1 MSDTLS
7 SVRPREPTGPRPV
20 VDARALERL
29 LARAQEIR
37 DEELGRLLAATP
49 ASARLFERA
58 RRILPFGVVSSFQKM
73 QPYPLY
79 LTHGKASRVWD
90 QDGREYLDFHGGF
103 GAMVVG
109 HAHPRIVEALH
120 EAAGRG
126 THFAVTTEEAVAY
139 GEAICRRFN
148 LEAIRFANSGTEATM
163 DAIRV
168 ARAATGRDVVC
179 KIEGS
184 YHGHHDSVMFSVL
197 PNADV
202 MGGRERPSSAP
213 VSKGM
218 VKDAAKY
225 IEVVPFND
233 ADHLERVFTERGK
246 DIACLI
252 MEPAMMNIG
261 IVLPQPGYLQRARE
275 LCTRH
280 GVVFIYDE
288 IKTGFTIA
296 PGGATERF
304 GVQPDLVCL
313 AKAIAG
319 GLPAAA
325 FGGRED
331 LMRLIERGVSQQGTY
346 NGNPLVSHVGLV
358 VLNEILTPAA
368 YQHFARLGE
377 RLAAGCQRTIDR
389 FGIPAHSIDLGAK
402 GCVSYRATPLKN
414 YRDFLDTRPELFAAS
429 YPWLLNRGIFMTP
442 GDEEQWTL
450 SVQHTDADVDRY
462 IEVFTDFCEALG
474 R

>member
-1 MSDTLS
+1 MTVTVPS
-7 SVRPREPTGPRPV
+7 REK
-20 VDARALERL
+20 AEMARL
-29 LARAQEIR
+29 LARAKKLC
-37 DEELGRLLAATP
+37 EEEMARLLARTQG
-49 ASARLFERA
+49 SARLFDRA
-58 RRILPFGVVSSFQKM
+58 RRTLPFGVVSSFQKGS
-73 QPYPLY
+73 PYPVY
-79 LTHGKASRVWD
+79 VSRGKGSHIWD
-90 QDGREYLDFHGGF
+90 QDGQEYLDFHGGF

-109 HAHPRIVEALH
+109 HAHPRIVEAIH
-120 EAAGRG
+120 EAASRG
-126 THFAVTTEEAVAY
+126 THFAVTTEEAVEY
-139 GEAICRRFN
+139 GEEICRRFN
-148 LEAIRFANSGTEATM
+148 LEMLRFANSGTEATM

-184 YHGHHDSVMFSVL
+184 YHGHHDSVMFSVI

-202 MGGRERPSSAP
+202 MGGRERPAKAP
-213 VSKGM
+213 VSKGL
-218 VKDAAKY
+218 VKDAHRY

-233 ADHLERVFTERGK
+233 AEHLGRLFDEKGA

-261 IVLPQPGYLQRARE
+261 IVVPDLAYLRRVRE
-275 LCTRH
+275 LCTKH
-280 GVVFIYDE
+280 GVIFIYDE

-296 PGGATERF
+296 AGGATERF

-325 FGGRED
+325 FGGRAD
-331 LMRLIERGVSQQGTY
+331 LMRLIEQGVSQMGTY

-358 VLNEILTPAA
+358 MLREILTPAA
-368 YQHFARLGE
+368 YQHFAALGKRLTE
-377 RLAAGCQRTIDR
+377 GCKEAIRR
-389 FGIPAHSIDLGAK
+389 YGIPAHTVDLGAK
-402 GCVSYRATPLKN
+402 GCVSYRATPMKN
-414 YRDFLDTRPELFAAS
+414 YRDFLDTQPDLFAAS

-450 SVQHTDADVDRY
+450 SVQHTEADVDRY
-462 IEVFTDFCEALG
+462 VEVFTEFCRTLTG
-474 R
+474 

>member
-1 MSDTLS
+1 MSTTLAAG
-7 SVRPREPTGPRPV
+7 E
-20 VDARALERL
+20 RAVSDRLLGRAQEIGQAEMTRL
-29 LARAQEIR
+29 LARTPKSAQLYQR
-37 DEELGRLLAATP
+37 AART
-49 ASARLFERA
+49 
-58 RRILPFGVVSSFQKM
+58 LPFGVVSSFQKM
-73 QPYPLY
+73 QHYPIY
-79 LTHGKASRVWD
+79 VTHGKGSHIWD
-90 QDGREYLDFHGGF
+90 QDGTEYLDFHCGF

-109 HAHPRIVEALH
+109 HAHPRIVEAVH
-120 EAAGRG
+120 EAASRG
-126 THFAVTTEEAVAY
+126 THFAVTTESAVAF
-139 GEAICRRFN
+139 GEEICRRFN
-148 LEAIRFANSGTEATM
+148 LEMLRFANSGTEATM

-184 YHGHHDSVMFSVL
+184 YHGHHDSVMFSIV
-197 PNADV
+197 PNADL
-202 MGGRERPSSAP
+202 MGGRDRPGRAP

-233 ADHLERVFTERGK
+233 ADHLERVLQERGHE
-246 DIACLI
+246 IACLI

-261 IVLPQPGYLQRARE
+261 IVVPQPGYLQRVRE
-275 LCTRH
+275 LCTKH
-280 GVVFIYDE
+280 GVVFIFDE

-313 AKAIAG
+313 AKAISG

-331 LMRLIERGVSQQGTY
+331 LMRLIEGGVSQMGTY

-358 VLNEILTPAA
+358 TLTEVLTPDA
-368 YQHFARLGE
+368 YRHFAKIGT
-377 RLAAGCQRTIDR
+377 RLARGCQAAIARH
-389 FGIPAHSIDLGAK
+389 GLPAHTVDLGAK
-402 GCVSYRATPLKN
+402 GCVSYRPTPMKD
-414 YRDFLDTRPELFAAS
+414 YRDFLDTKPELFAAS

-450 SVQHTDADVDRY
+450 SVQHTEADIDHY
-462 IEVFTDFCEALG
+462 ISVFTEFCGVLAG
-474 R
+474 

>member
-1 MSDTLS
+1 MTTTLADGR
-7 SVRPREPTGPRPV
+7 SVGDRLLSRAQAIGQAEM
-20 VDARALERL
+20 ARLLER
-29 LARAQEIR
+29 
-37 DEELGRLLAATP
+37 TP
-49 ASARLFERA
+49 GSARLYDRA
-58 RRILPFGVVSSFQKM
+58 ARTLPFGVVSSFQKM
-73 QPYPLY
+73 QPYPIY
-79 LTHGKASRVWD
+79 LTHGRGSHVWD
-90 QDGREYLDFHGGF
+90 QDGTEYLDFHCGF

-109 HAHPRIVEALH
+109 HAHPRIVEAVH
-120 EAAGRG
+120 QAAGRG
-126 THFAVTTEEAVAY
+126 THFAVTTESAVAFA
-139 GEAICRRFN
+139 EEICRRFH
-148 LEAIRFANSGTEATM
+148 LEMLRFTNSGTEATM

-184 YHGHHDSVMFSVL
+184 YHGHHDSVMFSIV
-197 PNADV
+197 PNADL
-202 MGGRERPSSAP
+202 MGGRDRPASAP

-218 VKDAAKY
+218 VKDAGKY

-233 ADHLERVFTERGK
+233 ADQLERLFQERGR

-261 IVLPQPGYLQRARE
+261 IVVPQPGYLARVRE

-280 GVVFIYDE
+280 GVVFIFDE

-296 PGGATERF
+296 AGGASERF
-304 GVQPDLVCL
+304 GVQPDLICL
-313 AKAIAG
+313 AKAISG

-331 LMRLIERGVSQQGTY
+331 LMRLIERGVSQMGTY

-358 VLNEILTPAA
+358 ALTEVLTPDA
-368 YQHFARLGE
+368 YRHFARLGA
-377 RLAAGCQRTIDR
+377 RLVQGCQAAIDR
-389 FGIPAHSIDLGAK
+389 HGIPAHTVDLGAK
-402 GCVSYRATPLKN
+402 GCVSYRPTPMKD

-450 SVQHTDADVDRY
+450 SVQHTEADVDRY
-462 IEVFTDFCEALG
+462 VEVFGDFCAAIAG
-474 R
+474 

>member
-1 MSDTLS
+1 MTTTLATGER
-7 SVRPREPTGPRPV
+7 SVN
-20 VDARALERL
+20 DRL
-29 LARAQEIR
+29 LARAQEIGQA
-37 DEELGRLLAATP
+37 EMARLLARTP
-49 ASARLFERA
+49 RSAQLYERA
-58 RRILPFGVVSSFQKM
+58 ARTLPFGVVSSFQKM
-73 QPYPLY
+73 QPYPIY
-79 LTHGKASRVWD
+79 ATHGRGSHIWD
-90 QDGREYLDFHGGF
+90 QDGTEYLDFHCGF

-109 HAHPRIVEALH
+109 HAHPRIVEAIH

-126 THFAVTTEEAVAY
+126 THFAVTTESAVAF
-139 GEAICRRFN
+139 GEEICRRFN
-148 LEAIRFANSGTEATM
+148 LELLRFANSGTEATM

-184 YHGHHDSVMFSVL
+184 YHGHHDSVMFSIV
-197 PNADV
+197 PNADL
-202 MGGRERPSSAP
+202 MGGRDRPGSAP

-225 IEVVPFND
+225 IQVVPFND
-233 ADHLERVFTERGK
+233 ADHLERVFQERGHE
-246 DIACLI
+246 IACLI

-261 IVLPQPGYLQRARE
+261 IVVPQPGYLQRARE
-275 LCTRH
+275 LCTRY
-280 GVVFIYDE
+280 GVVFIFDE

-296 PGGATERF
+296 AGGAIERF

-313 AKAIAG
+313 AKAISG

-331 LMRLIERGVSQQGTY
+331 LMRLIERGVSQMGTY

-358 VLNEILTPAA
+358 ALTEVLTPDA
-368 YQHFARLGE
+368 YRHFARIGT
-377 RLAAGCQRTIDR
+377 RLSQGCQAAIARH
-389 FGIPAHSIDLGAK
+389 GIPAHTVDLGAK
-402 GCVSYRATPLKN
+402 GCVSYRPTPMRD
-414 YRDFLDTRPELFAAS
+414 YRDFLDTKPELFAAS

-450 SVQHTDADVDRY
+450 SVQHTDEDIDRY
-462 IEVFTDFCEALG
+462 IAVFEQFCAAIAA
-474 R
+474 

>member
-1 MSDTLS
+1 MSTTLAGG
-7 SVRPREPTGPRPV
+7 E
-20 VDARALERL
+20 RAVSDRLLGRAQEIGQVEMSRL
-29 LARAQEIR
+29 LARTPRSAQ
-37 DEELGRLLAATP
+37 
-49 ASARLFERA
+49 LFERA
-58 RRILPFGVVSSFQKM
+58 TRTLPFGVVSSFQKM
-73 QPYPLY
+73 QPYPIY
-79 LTHGKASRVWD
+79 VTQGRGSHVWD
-90 QDGREYLDFHGGF
+90 QDGTEYLDFHCGF

-109 HAHPRIVEALH
+109 HAHPRIVEAIH
-120 EAAGRG
+120 EAASRG
-126 THFAVTTEEAVAY
+126 THFAVTTESAVAF

-148 LEAIRFANSGTEATM
+148 LEMLRFTNSGTEATM

-184 YHGHHDSVMFSVL
+184 YHGHHDSVMFSIV
-197 PNADV
+197 PNADL
-202 MGGRERPSSAP
+202 MGGRDRPGSAP

-225 IEVVPFND
+225 IQVVPFND
-233 ADHLERVFTERGK
+233 ADHLERVLQERGHE
-246 DIACLI
+246 IACLI

-261 IVLPQPGYLQRARE
+261 IVVPQPGYLKRVRE
-275 LCTRH
+275 LCTKY
-280 GVVFIYDE
+280 GVVFIFDE

-296 PGGATERF
+296 AGGATERF

-313 AKAIAG
+313 AKAISG

-331 LMRLIERGVSQQGTY
+331 LMRLIERGVSQMGTY

-358 VLNEILTPAA
+358 TLTEVLTADA
-368 YQHFARLGE
+368 YRHLARLGT
-377 RLAAGCQRTIDR
+377 RLVQGCQAAIDR
-389 FGIPAHSIDLGAK
+389 HGIPAHTVDLGAK
-402 GCVSYRATPLKN
+402 GCVSYRPTPMKD

-450 SVQHTDADVDRY
+450 SVQHTEADVDRY
-462 IEVFTDFCEALG
+462 IGVFGEFCAALAA
-474 R
+474 

>member
-1 MSDTLS
+1 MSTTLAS
-7 SVRPREPTGPRPV
+7 G
-20 VDARALERL
+20 DRAVSDRLLGRAQEIGQVEMSRL
-29 LARAQEIR
+29 LARTPRSAQLFDR
-37 DEELGRLLAATP
+37 AT
-49 ASARLFERA
+49 RT
-58 RRILPFGVVSSFQKM
+58 LPFGVVSSFQKM
-73 QPYPLY
+73 QPYPIY
-79 LTHGKASRVWD
+79 VTHGRGSHIWD
-90 QDGREYLDFHGGF
+90 QDGTEYLDFHCGF

-109 HAHPRIVEALH
+109 HAHPRIVEAIH
-120 EAAGRG
+120 EAASRG
-126 THFAVTTEEAVAY
+126 THFAVTTENAVAFA
-139 GEAICRRFN
+139 EAICRRFN
-148 LEAIRFANSGTEATM
+148 LEVLRFANSGTEATM

-184 YHGHHDSVMFSVL
+184 YHGHHDSVMFSIV
-197 PNADV
+197 PNADL
-202 MGGRERPSSAP
+202 MGGRDRPGSAP

-225 IEVVPFND
+225 IQVAPFND
-233 ADHLERVFTERGK
+233 ADHLERVFQERGHE
-246 DIACLI
+246 IACLI

-261 IVLPQPGYLQRARE
+261 IVVPQPGYLKRVRE
-275 LCTRH
+275 LCTKY
-280 GVVFIYDE
+280 GVVFIFDE

-296 PGGATERF
+296 AGGATERF

-313 AKAIAG
+313 AKAISG

-331 LMRLIERGVSQQGTY
+331 LMRLIERGVSQMGTY

-358 VLNEILTPAA
+358 TLTEVLTPDA
-368 YQHFARLGE
+368 YRHFARLGT
-377 RLAAGCQRTIDR
+377 RLVQGCQAAIDR
-389 FGIPAHSIDLGAK
+389 HGIPAHTVDLGAK
-402 GCVSYRATPLKN
+402 GCVSYRPTPMKD

-450 SVQHTDADVDRY
+450 SVQHTEEDVDRY
-462 IEVFTDFCEALG
+462 ISVFGEFCAALAA
-474 R
+474 

>member
-1 MSDTLS
+1 MTVTTSPSTASADHLIE
-7 SVRPREPTGPRPV
+7 RAKRIREAELPRL
-20 VDARALERL
+20 LERTKGS
-29 LARAQEIR
+29 AQ
-37 DEELGRLLAATP
+37 
-49 ASARLFERA
+49 LFERA
-58 RRILPFGVVSSFQKM
+58 LRILPFGVVSSFQKM

-79 LTHGKASRVWD
+79 VTHGRGSHIWD
-90 QDGREYLDFHGGF
+90 QDGREYLDFHNGF

-109 HAHPRIVEALH
+109 HAHPRVVEAIA

-126 THFAVTTEEAVAY
+126 THFAVTTEVAVEF
-139 GEAICRRFN
+139 GEEICKRFN
-148 LEAIRFANSGTEATM
+148 LEAMRFANSGTEATM

-184 YHGHHDSVMFSVL
+184 YHGHHDAVMFSVL

-202 MGGRERPSSAP
+202 MGGRERPARAP
-213 VSKGM
+213 VSKGL
-218 VKDAAKY
+218 VKDASKY

-233 ADHLERVFTERGK
+233 AEHLERVFAERGTE
-246 DIACLI
+246 IACLI

-261 IVLPQPGYLQRARE
+261 IVLPQPGYLQQVRQ
-275 LCTRH
+275 LCDRH

-296 PGGATERF
+296 AGGATERF

-313 AKAIAG
+313 AKAISS

-325 FGGRED
+325 FGGKKD
-331 LMRLIERGVSQQGTY
+331 LMFLIEKGVSQMGTY
-346 NGNPLVSHVGLV
+346 NGNPLVAHVGLV
-358 VLNEILTPAA
+358 TLRELLTPDA
-368 YQHFARLGE
+368 YRTLARLGT
-377 RLAAGCQRTIDR
+377 RLVAGCQRAIDAN
-389 FGIPAHSIDLGAK
+389 GIPAHTVDLGAK
-402 GCVSYRATPLKN
+402 GCVSYRPTPLRN
-414 YRDFLDTRPELFAAS
+414 YRDFLDTKPDLFAAS

-450 SVQHTDADVDRY
+450 SLQHSEADVDRY
-462 IEVFTDFCEALG
+462 IEVFAEFCKALAG
-474 R
+474 